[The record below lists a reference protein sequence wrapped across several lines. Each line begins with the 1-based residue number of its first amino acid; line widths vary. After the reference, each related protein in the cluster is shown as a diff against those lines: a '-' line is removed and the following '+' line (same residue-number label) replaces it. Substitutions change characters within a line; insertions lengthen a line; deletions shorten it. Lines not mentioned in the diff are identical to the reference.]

1 VTDPAATID
10 ANRKA
15 KAAKIAL
22 LLYGQGADHID
33 AGNMDQIGR
42 DVAAKIVGKDA
53 PSDETWAHVV
63 RILHGIEHHM
73 TRRRVPLAVVEACSR
88 CGKVQPLTVQ
98 PCWTCR
104 DTEQAVAHSRRERR
118 QIIDTIAQVG
128 RWPSYEPATD
138 AEMEEAGR

>member
-22 LLYGQGADHID
+22 LLYDQGADHID

-42 DVAAKIVGKDA
+42 DVAAKLVGKDA

-73 TRRRVPLAVVEACSR
+73 TRRRVPLAVV
-88 CGKVQPLTVQ
+88 QP
-98 PCWTCR
+98 CR
-104 DTEQAVAHSRRERR
+104 DTERAVAAPRSERR
-118 QIIDTIAQVG
+118 QIIDAVAEVG
-128 RWPSYEPATD
+128 RWPSSEF
-138 AEMEEAGR
+138 EEAGR